1 MLYSNASM
9 PAAAVQPVVQPR
21 RNSTEIIF
29 RRGTSH
35 NMPEPFRSH
44 EGGTLQFAVVHPA
57 VMQQCNFKEEVYHRL
72 DKGFNFQGR
81 ELAAGPPG
89 QAEAAEGGA
98 AGGGAAAA
106 PAAPAAL
113 ETAELNADVLAGK
126 SKAELQKLLLQLL
139 PKEAPAP
146 AEPAALKEEVYH
158 RLDKGFNFQGIQ
170 SLGENALGK
179 SQGVTANN
187 MPSTSAAATAEE
199 PIVIPDDNENVNL
212 VPAGKKLKRKGK
224 SFIHEEA
231 EEEEED
237 EVPEE
242 VLLRAFTKRKGKGKA
257 RA

>member
-57 VMQQCNFKEEVYHRL
+57 VMQQCNF
-72 DKGFNFQGR
+72 
-81 ELAAGPPG
+81 
-89 QAEAAEGGA
+89 
-98 AGGGAAAA
+98 
-106 PAAPAAL
+106 
-113 ETAELNADVLAGK
+113 
-126 SKAELQKLLLQLL
+126 
-139 PKEAPAP
+139 
-146 AEPAALKEEVYH
+146 KEEVYH